1 MKKTIKNIKTI
12 YKYGKEYKNALILE
26 AVGSLLGIIIGIVL
40 PILAAK
46 QIVYITD
53 NNWDQLIL
61 MSIIIFIIGL
71 ISALKTVLIRKNTQ
85 KFTVGVTEKL
95 QKQISKEILKISQTD
110 IDNNSTG
117 VFVQRMTS
125 DCDELAN
132 MFTIGFGRLVGII
145 TSVGTLISM
154 YLLSM

>member
-1 MKKTIKNIKTI
+1 M
-12 YKYGKEYKNALILE
+12 
-26 AVGSLLGIIIGIVL
+26 LGIIIGIVL

-53 NNWDQLIL
+53 NNWYQLIL

-95 QKQISKEILKISQTD
+95 QKQISKEILKISQTAY
-110 IDNNSTG
+110 NRTVLEN
-117 VFVQRMTS
+117 
-125 DCDELAN
+125 C
-132 MFTIGFGRLVGII
+132 
-145 TSVGTLISM
+145 
-154 YLLSM
+154 